1 MDPSQI
7 QSGKALLVI
16 SSFINSFIHST
27 NNAVCLHLLALC
39 LEELGN
45 RSEVVNKID
54 TVPVLTELLASE

>member
-7 QSGKALLVI
+7 QLGKASLVI

-39 LEELGN
+39 FEELGD
-45 RSEVVNKID
+45 RSEVVNK
-54 TVPVLTELLASE
+54 TGMVPVLTELS